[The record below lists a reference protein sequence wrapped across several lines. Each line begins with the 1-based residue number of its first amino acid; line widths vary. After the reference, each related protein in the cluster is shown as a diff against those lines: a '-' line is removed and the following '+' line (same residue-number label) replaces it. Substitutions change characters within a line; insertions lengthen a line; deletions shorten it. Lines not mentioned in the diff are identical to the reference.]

1 MMPAPVLSLF
11 AVPGVPEIEPG
22 MDLAAVLIESIEA
35 AGLELGDGD
44 VVAVAQK
51 IVSKAEGRF
60 VNLNDVEPSPA
71 ARGLAYSTE
80 KDPRLAELI
89 LRESRRVV
97 RDTPLV
103 LIVEHRSGIVLAN
116 AGIDRSNVRGDDDTV
131 LLLPEDADTSAAA
144 LKRRLDSHCGA
155 SLGILIT
162 DSVGRPW
169 RKGTTGI
176 AIGCAGIDA
185 MNDMRGDRD
194 TFGRVLQVA
203 EVATADCIAG
213 VAGLVMGEADE
224 AIPVVVVRGIGA
236 GASNQT
242 AQDIRRPADEDL
254 FK

>member
-1 MMPAPVLSLF
+1 MPAPALAF
-11 AVPGVPEIEPG
+11 FPVPGIPEIEPG
-22 MDLAAVLIESIEA
+22 TDLAAVLIERIDA
-35 AGLELGDGD
+35 GGLELRDGD
-44 VVAVAQK
+44 IVAVAQK
-51 IVSKAEGRF
+51 IVSKAEGCF
-60 VNLNDVEPSPA
+60 VDLNDVKPSPE
-71 ARGLAYSTE
+71 ARALAYSTE
-80 KDPRLAELI
+80 KDPRLAEVI

-131 LLLPEDADTSAAA
+131 LLLPEDADASAAT
-144 LKRRLDSHCGA
+144 LKRRLDEHCSA

-176 AIGCAGIDA
+176 TIGCAGIAA
-185 MNDMRGDRD
+185 MNDMRGARD
-194 TFGRVLQVA
+194 MFGRVLQVA

-213 VAGLVMGEADE
+213 AAGLLMGEADE
-224 AIPVVVVRGIGA
+224 ALPVVVVRGSGA
-236 GASNQT
+236 GTSNQT
-242 AQDIRRPADEDL
+242 ARDILRPAAEDL